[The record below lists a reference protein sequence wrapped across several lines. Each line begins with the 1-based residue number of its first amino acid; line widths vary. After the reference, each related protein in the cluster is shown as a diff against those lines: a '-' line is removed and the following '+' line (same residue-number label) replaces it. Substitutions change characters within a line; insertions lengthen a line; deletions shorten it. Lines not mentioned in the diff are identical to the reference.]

1 MIATAPRSGSAG
13 SLPGSGGRRLVAASL
28 ALEVLLAGCRRPLP
42 AGPDVAAR
50 IGSEEV
56 RYAEFA
62 SHLERTAG
70 GSEGVLGS
78 DVLSQLFDQFVE
90 EKLLL
95 RLAVDRGLVTTA
107 SRPRPAIDAL
117 LRQELGAEPGAA
129 EIAAYYEAHRADFAR
144 PERVRLR
151 QILTESRAVAERARQ
166 QVERG
171 ADFAAVARRLS
182 RGPDAARGGYQGE
195 LARADLPPALV
206 EVIFALRPGEVSRVL
221 PASYGYHLFQVTA
234 RLPAELAPLPAVRDD
249 ILARLRQQRADQL
262 LRLLVRQGKAR
273 YNVVVYERNLP
284 FTYGGLYRDAQS
296 TTSR

>member
-1 MIATAPRSGSAG
+1 V
-13 SLPGSGGRRLVAASL
+13 SLPGAGGRRLVAASL
-28 ALEVLLAGCRRPLP
+28 ALEVLLVGCRRPLP

-117 LRQELGAEPGAA
+117 LRQELGADPGAA

-151 QILTESRAVAERARQ
+151 QILTESRAAAERARQ

-206 EVIFALRPGEVSRVL
+206 EVIFTLRPGEVSRVM

-284 FTYGGLYRDAQS
+284 FTYGGLYRDAQT